1 MIPPWKAISTE
12 KGTAAALWRQAM
24 VNHIAWLAK
33 SFAIGKSTG
42 VPTAKEICIDP
53 KKNMN
58 IFVTFAETI
67 REIATA
73 IKEN

>member
-1 MIPPWKAISTE
+1 
-12 KGTAAALWRQAM
+12 M

-33 SFAIGKSTG
+33 SFAIGKSTA

>member
-1 MIPPWKAISTE
+1 
-12 KGTAAALWRQAM
+12 M
-24 VNHIAWLAK
+24 VNHITWLAK
-33 SFAIGKSTG
+33 TFAVEKFTA

-67 REIATA
+67 RETETA
-73 IKEN
+73 IKKI